1 MPLTV
6 VDTAPKIELN
16 ELNRKANGGT
26 EMMQRTLA
34 ERVPEDLLNQF
45 QIIASRV
52 RDIDSDRIPL
62 LWLHD
67 LAEDPEARHLSE
79 SSSRKRFGHLI
90 FVSNWQFT
98 TYHKLLGVPYA
109 GSIVLKNAIDPIP
122 EHEKTKESDGPLRL
136 IYHTT
141 PHRGLDILYA
151 VYEKLSE
158 EYGDRLHLDVFS
170 SFDIYGWPERNE
182 PYKPLFDAL
191 EAHPHVSYHGSV
203 DNKIIREKLKE
214 SHIFAYPS
222 TWQET
227 SCISAMEAMSAGCV
241 VVCPSLAALP
251 ETTANFAMM
260 YPFVEDK
267 QIHAGLFYQT
277 LKATIDGYW
286 SEEMENKLRFQK
298 IYADTFYG
306 WNLRSHEWEGLL
318 RSLVASRISNG

>member
-34 ERVPEDLLNQF
+34 ERVPEDLFNQF

-79 SSSRKRFGHLI
+79 SSSRKRFRQLI

-98 TYHKLLGVPYA
+98 TYHKVLGVPYTN
-109 GSIVLKNAIDPIP
+109 SIVMKNAIDPIP

-141 PHRGLDILYA
+141 PHRGLDILYS

-158 EYGDRLHLDVFS
+158 EYGDRLHLDVYS

-191 EAHPHVSYHGSV
+191 EAHPHISYHGSV
-203 DNKIIREKLKE
+203 PNSEIRQALTK

-251 ETTANFAMM
+251 ETTANFSIL
-260 YPFVEDK
+260 YPHQEDK
-267 QIHAGLFYQT
+267 QIHASVFYHA
-277 LKATIDGYW
+277 LKATIDSYW
-286 SEEMENKLRFQK
+286 HEEMENKLRFQK
-298 IYADTFYG
+298 IYTDTFYG
-306 WNLRSHEWEGLL
+306 WNLRAHEWEGLL
-318 RSLVASRISNG
+318 RSLVATS